1 MVSARRYTCRRRR
14 CSCQRENWQIVC
26 AECWDEVPVLLRN
39 HLGKLRRQGLTHL
52 AKRTAEHI
60 LKVLG
65 PKPAAQANGPAARSA
80 RAYARIAA
88 QMGEHAE
95 AEAAE

>member
-1 MVSARRYTCRRRR
+1 MTARRYTCRRRG
-14 CSCQRENWQIVC
+14 CTGTRENWMIVC
-26 AECWDEVPVLLRN
+26 AECWGEAPALLRN
-39 HLGKLRRQGLTHL
+39 HLGKLRRQNLSHL
-52 AKRTAEHI
+52 AKRTEAHI

-65 PKPAAQANGPAARSA
+65 RKPAEQANGPAARAA

-88 QMGEHAE
+88 QMGERGE